1 MALLLD
7 IKSCFYSKIH
17 RQLCRFIL
25 LACTLLCASFSVSAS
40 TVLILGDSLSASYG
54 VEQSEGWVNLL
65 QNKIPQHTIINGS
78 VSGETTAGGLRRLP
92 ALLERTQPDLVFI
105 ELGGNDGL
113 RGFPPQQ
120 LKNNLTKM
128 IQLSKQSGAKVLL
141 SQVMVP
147 PNYGPR
153 YSKLFSDAFISV
165 SQSENITL
173 APFFMEQVAVDP
185 SLMQRDGI
193 HPNTEA
199 QPIITAFMLPWIT
212 QELTNN

>member
-1 MALLLD
+1 M
-7 IKSCFYSKIH
+7 
-17 RQLCRFIL
+17 
-25 LACTLLCASFSVSAS
+25 CASFSVSAS